1 MSATAVTMRKIVC
14 TMLEARGSSSAS
26 SVAAADWPA
35 MPRKKSHS
43 VLRKVSRSCGRT
55 RSSAPA
61 ATKAMSASQAS
72 AVKSTLSISETDPA
86 GQHVLPH
93 HPVAGEAGE
102 RVAEGRGTV
111 LLVEEVP
118 GPGERVAGD
127 EAGQE
132 PPEIEGGE
140 GVQCRRQTQR
150 GADEVQ
156 PAAGSVRV
164 LGQVTGIE

>member
-1 MSATAVTMRKIVC
+1 MSATAVTMRKMVC
-14 TMLEARGSSSAS
+14 TVPEARGSSSAS

-61 ATKAMSASQAS
+61 ATRAMSASQPR
-72 AVKSTLSISETDPA
+72 AVKSTLSISEADPA

-93 HPVAGEAGE
+93 HPVAGEAGD
-102 RVAEGRGTV
+102 RVAEGRRTV
-111 LLVEEVP
+111 LLEEEVP
-118 GPGERVAGD
+118 GPGERVAGA
-127 EAGQE
+127 EAGQQ
-132 PPEIEGGE
+132 PPEVEGSE
-140 GVQCRRQTQR
+140 GVQRRAEPQR

-156 PAAGSVRV
+156 PA
-164 LGQVTGIE
+164 